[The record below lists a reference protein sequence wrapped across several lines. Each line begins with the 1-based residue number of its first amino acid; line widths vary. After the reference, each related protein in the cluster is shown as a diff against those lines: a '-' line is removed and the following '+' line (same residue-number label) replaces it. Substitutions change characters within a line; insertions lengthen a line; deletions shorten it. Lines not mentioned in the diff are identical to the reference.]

1 MFRLKIVLGYVVL
14 VALFMASTYLVIEN
28 TMRPALQQDGDVA
41 LQRTALIAE
50 KSRRLDEYALLEK
63 ARFVASRDDLQQA
76 MIADYNGD
84 AEYERHVEVHK
95 LLERDQIR
103 FTEFIAPKNIGIRNL
118 DLPLGERRPAD
129 HQIFMA
135 IDRSGRGV
143 ATLGDNLAH
152 WMGENVARDFPLVL
166 EVMERGEPRLASW
179 NWSWSATEDR
189 QLYRVAIAPL
199 RDPGSD
205 ATLGAVILGNLVND
219 GVARRSQ
226 GLFAGASSGAY
237 TPESDTRE
245 AALVPE
251 VAFFRDGRIYGS
263 TLSTH
268 NQRALANQL
277 FSEESAPQ
285 EDLERF
291 VDVTINQTPYRALVR
306 LFHRAGAQHERSG
319 MVLLSNM
326 KTTLAPVEHAKALT
340 LRVGFG
346 VLVVGAI
353 FLLLSLHL
361 YTRRFAQI
369 EQGVQEVLSGNR
381 EYHFPHEGY
390 HDDAASLAH
399 YLNVMSAFLQGKPM
413 PDDEDS
419 PGDWSEMNGASGAN
433 PQITGVPL
441 MMGGASQTSRD
452 TTTEKPTED
461 VPS

>member
-76 MIADYNGD
+76 MSAEYTGD

-103 FTEFIAPKNIGIRNL
+103 FTEFIAPKNEGIRNL
-118 DLPLGERRPAD
+118 DLPLAERRPAD
-129 HQIFMA
+129 HEIFMA

-143 ATLGDNLAH
+143 ATLGANLAH

-166 EVMERGEPRLASW
+166 EVMESGEPRLASW

-199 RDPGSD
+199 REPGSD
-205 ATLGAVILGNLVND
+205 ATVGAVILGNLVND

-226 GLFAGASSGAY
+226 GLFAGASSGEY

-263 TLSTH
+263 TLSTN
-268 NQRALANQL
+268 NQRALADQL
-277 FSEESAPQ
+277 FSDEIAP
-285 EDLERF
+285 EDDLERF
-291 VDVTINQTPYRALVR
+291 VDVAINQTPYRALVR
-306 LFHRAGAQHERSG
+306 HFHRAGDQDERSG

-326 KTTLAPVEHAKALT
+326 ERTLAPVDHAKALT

-346 VLVVGAI
+346 VLAVGMI

-369 EQGVQEVLSGNR
+369 EQGVQEIISGNR
-381 EYHFPHEGY
+381 DYQFTNEGY

-399 YLNVMSAFLQGKPM
+399 YLNVMSAALQGKPM
-413 PDDEDS
+413 PDDDDA
-419 PGDWSEMNGASGAN
+419 PGDWSEMSGSSGAQ
-433 PQITGVPL
+433 PQIKGVPL
-441 MMGGASQTSRD
+441 MMGGASKPSAEKP
-452 TTTEKPTED
+452 TEKPTED